1 MQLNLGKNMFIAHT
15 LIFIIGYFLLKGYKV
30 KITSQITKPKRLNAA
45 QWKTIFIVC
54 FVFAVIMIPS
64 FFLL

>member
-1 MQLNLGKNMFIAHT
+1 M
-15 LIFIIGYFLLKGYKV
+15 LKGYKV
-30 KITSQITKPKRLNAA
+30 KITSQITKPKRLNGA

-64 FFLL
+64 FFLALNPHDETLKK